1 MLHEL
6 EEQLQDS
13 VVLTPDSP
21 EYPASLKRWSNAAE
35 KEAVRCF
42 FWFVEVSFLFS
53 SLQSLNTQR
62 ILDTTFELTF

>member
-1 MLHEL
+1 MATALGSAKYKNINSEMLHQL

-13 VVLTPDSP
+13 AVLTADSP

-42 FWFVEVSFLFS
+42 FL
-53 SLQSLNTQR
+53 
-62 ILDTTFELTF
+62 IC

>member
-1 MLHEL
+1 MDTVSRSAKHKNINSEMLHEL

-42 FWFVEVSFLFS
+42 F
-53 SLQSLNTQR
+53 
-62 ILDTTFELTF
+62 